1 MRGKVRASDAH
12 GGRRFPKSM
21 ANESVGRLQPVM
33 QTLPTPPP
41 LPLPPLLLLQHN
53 IFSKPS
59 GLQSGQLQTKQ
70 DQEPWQKNSGGH
82 KYRAEKK
89 QGVRAV
95 HHHRLPQCDSQ

>member
-1 MRGKVRASDAH
+1 MGKVRANDAH

-21 ANESVGRLQPVM
+21 ANESVGGLQPVM
-33 QTLPTPPP
+33 QTLPPPP
-41 LPLPPLLLLQHN
+41 LPPPLQLQHN

-70 DQEPWQKNSGGH
+70 DQEAWQKNSGGH

-89 QGVRAV
+89 TKSQGGASPPAAAV
-95 HHHRLPQCDSQ
+95 